1 MEEGLSDGDVL
12 RLISFYEANPC
23 LYDVTNAEYRNKI
36 KKRQLE
42 TEIAQILQK
51 TGKVC
56 MYIHQAV
63 NAGSR
68 GRSWDYSEIARHGY
82 IRHGYIRS
90 GFCWCVCT
98 NVAVR
103 YGSLSLTLKRGR
115 ISNLNSNPNRNHAM
129 SDSYIKVRI
138 KG

>member
-1 MEEGLSDGDVL
+1 MSDGDVL

-82 IRHGYIRS
+82 IRS
-90 GFCWCVCT
+90 GFCWRICT

-103 YGSLSLTLKRGR
+103 YGSLTLTLKRGH
-115 ISNLNSNPNRNHAM
+115 ISNLNSNRTVTMPCRTAT
-129 SDSYIKVRI
+129 
-138 KG
+138 

>member
-1 MEEGLSDGDVL
+1 MSDGDVL
-12 RLISFYEANPC
+12 TLISFYEANPC

-36 KKRQLE
+36 KKCQLE

-68 GRSWDYSEIARHGY
+68 GRSRDYSEIARHGLSPTTW
-82 IRHGYIRS
+82 RFSAPVTGVWARS
-90 GFCWCVCT
+90 PQ
-98 NVAVR
+98 
-103 YGSLSLTLKRGR
+103 RGPWGR
-115 ISNLNSNPNRNHAM
+115 PPC
-129 SDSYIKVRI
+129 
-138 KG
+138 GG